1 MTAVSAHAQ
10 SDAANSTR
18 VEGTVRDSTGASVSE
33 AQVELKSGAFSA
45 AMPVNPS
52 GDFAFENVPGT
63 SGTITVTA
71 NGFQKFQQGWSA
83 ASGEPVH
90 TDIVLVPLPQ
100 AQQIVVTAN
109 RTPTLMSD
117 LPVSD
122 IQLTR
127 DDLQATPALTLDDE
141 LR

>member
-1 MTAVSAHAQ
+1 M
-10 SDAANSTR
+10 
-18 VEGTVRDSTGASVSE
+18 RDTSGASVSG

-52 GDFAFENVPGT
+52 GSFAFENVPGA

-71 NGFQKFQQGWSA
+71 NGFQRFQQDWTASA
-83 ASGEPVH
+83 GKPVH
-90 TDIVLVPLPQ
+90 IDIVLVPLSL

-109 RTPTLMSD
+109 RTPSLMSD
-117 LPVSD
+117 LPASD

-127 DDLQATPALTLDDE
+127 DELQATPALTLDDE
-141 LR
+141 LRQVPGFSLYRRLAAV